1 MRGLQ
6 HSWLME
12 LSKLVAAAAL
22 VLAGVL
28 VSGYSQ
34 ATDKAL
40 PRDGAE
46 REAVRRVAIIEQQRR
61 REDFARLCAKPFM
74 NPAEMEACRA
84 AYRRL

>member
-1 MRGLQ
+1 MQVLQ
-6 HSWLME
+6 HSRLMD
-12 LSKLVAAAAL
+12 LSRLVAAAAL

-34 ATDKAL
+34 AIDKAL
-40 PRDGAE
+40 PRDSAA
-46 REAVRRVAIIEQQRR
+46 REALRRVAIIEQQRR

-74 NPAEMEACRA
+74 NTVEMEACRA